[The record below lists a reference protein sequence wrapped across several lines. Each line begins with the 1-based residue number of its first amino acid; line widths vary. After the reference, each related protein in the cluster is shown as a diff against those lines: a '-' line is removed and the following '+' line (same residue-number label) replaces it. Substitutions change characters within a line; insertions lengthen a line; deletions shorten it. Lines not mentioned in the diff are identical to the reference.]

1 MIYLKQKDS
10 EKIPIPVGYE
20 HLPDF
25 YFCYGYIGHNFKEYN
40 EYKGQPKEEL
50 P

>member
-25 YFCYGYIGHNFKEYN
+25 CFYCGHIGHNFQEYG
-40 EYKGQPKEEL
+40 E
-50 P
+50 